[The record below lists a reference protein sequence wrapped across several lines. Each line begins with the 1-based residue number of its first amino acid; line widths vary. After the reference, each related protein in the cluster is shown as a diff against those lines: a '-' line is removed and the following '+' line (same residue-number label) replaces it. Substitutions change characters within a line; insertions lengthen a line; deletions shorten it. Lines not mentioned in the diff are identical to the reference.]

1 MSTTQN
7 CEFWRLTEDYC
18 VYPPDTLSNNTI
30 GHPLSDTP
38 IPHPPIGNPY
48 WTPTSDSISYW
59 TPSNLHPLLDTLPWL
74 TITKVD
80 TYLRGTLGFAT
91 CPIRYVRVLYLH
103 TRFAAL
109 LHLLRVIFDT
119 VSLLVQNATFE
130 FATYILGA
138 HLRDCQLYLPGTLTS
153 SIEGEVI
160 TSRYHVSKISG
171 SQETVVLQIW

>member
-7 CEFWRLTEDYC
+7 CEFWRLTED
-18 VYPPDTLSNNTI
+18 TLSNNTI
-30 GHPLSDTP
+30 GPPLSDTP
-38 IPHPPIGNPY
+38 IPYPPIGNPY

-91 CPIRYVRVLYLH
+91 CAIRYVRVLYLH

-119 VSLLVQNATFE
+119 G
-130 FATYILGA
+130 FATCPKRYVRVRYLHTSA
-138 HLRDCQLYLPGTLTS
+138 HLRGCQLYLPGTLTS